1 MTYYIA
7 FSKIVRLLSVSFAGS
22 GQLKIAR
29 TKGTVNRIESVV
41 RLSYHVSRRARDKEL
56 LPLVLFL
63 QQVES

>member
-29 TKGTVNRIESVV
+29 TKGTVNRIE
-41 RLSYHVSRRARDKEL
+41 RRRKAFVSCTFQGEL
-56 LPLVLFL
+56 GIKSFFH
-63 QQVES
+63 